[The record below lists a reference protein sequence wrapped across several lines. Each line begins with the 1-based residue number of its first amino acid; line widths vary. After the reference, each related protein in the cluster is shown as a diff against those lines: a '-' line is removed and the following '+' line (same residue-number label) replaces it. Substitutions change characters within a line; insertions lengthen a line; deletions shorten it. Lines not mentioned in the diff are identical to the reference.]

1 VTRTLILSVAGARPN
16 FMKIAPL
23 AAECGRHPEVEHI
36 IVHTGQHYDES
47 MSRVFFDD
55 LGIPRADFNLEVGSQ
70 ERTTQIEMVME
81 RFDPLIQARKPD
93 VVVVVGDVNSTVAC
107 ARVARRHGV
116 RVAHV
121 EAGLRSFD
129 LAMPEEHNRVETDRL
144 SDYLFVTEP
153 SGVRHLAA
161 ERVPGKVFFVG
172 NVMID
177 TLIRHLPV
185 AEGRKAHVGFGL
197 TPGGYAVATFHRP
210 SNVDEPES
218 LGRLVETLRAL
229 CERLPVVLPLHP
241 RTRVRAAS
249 YGLLDMLVALPGL
262 HLTEPLGYLDFLGLV
277 RNSRLVVTD
286 SGGIQEETT
295 YLGVPCV
302 TMRENTERPITVE
315 LGTNVLIGSDRVL
328 LLQVV
333 DDVMIGRFKRG
344 RVPELWDGRAAS
356 RIVDTLLSELRLGD
370 RG

>member
-1 VTRTLILSVAGARPN
+1 
-16 FMKIAPL
+16 MKIAPL
-23 AAECGRHPEVEHI
+23 AEECRGRAEVEHV

-70 ERTTQIEMVME
+70 ERITQIEMVME

-93 VVVVVGDVNSTVAC
+93 VVMVVGDVNSTVAC

-153 SGVRHLAA
+153 SGMRHLAD

-177 TLIRHLPV
+177 TLVRHLPV
-185 AEGRKAHVGFGL
+185 AEGRNVHAAFGL
-197 TPGGYAVATFHRP
+197 TPKGYAVATFHRP

-218 LGRLVETLRAL
+218 LRNLVDTLGAL
-229 CERLPVVLPLHP
+229 CAHLPVVLPLHP
-241 RTRVRAAS
+241 RTRARAAS
-249 YGLLDMLVALPGL
+249 HGLLGMLVALPGL

-295 YLGVPCV
+295 YLGIPCI
-302 TMRENTERPITVE
+302 TMRENTERPITVD
-315 LGTNVLIGSDRVL
+315 LGTNVLVGSDRDL
-328 LLQVV
+328 LLRAV
-333 DDVMIGRFKRG
+333 DEVLGGRFKRG
-344 RVPELWDGRAAS
+344 RVPELWDGRAAG
-356 RIVDTLLSELRLGD
+356 RIVETLLSQLGIK
-370 RG
+370 GG

>member
-1 VTRTLILSVAGARPN
+1 VTRTRILSVAGARPN

-23 AAECGRHPEVEHI
+23 ADECGRRAEVEHV

-70 ERTTQIEMVME
+70 ERTTQILMVME
-81 RFDPLIQARKPD
+81 RFEPLIRAQKPD

-116 RVAHV
+116 PVAHV

-153 SGVRHLAA
+153 SGMRHLAA

-177 TLIRHLPV
+177 TLVRHLPM
-185 AEGRKAHVGFGL
+185 AERRSVHAGFGL
-197 TPGGYAVATFHRP
+197 APAGYAVATFHRP
-210 SNVDEPES
+210 SNVDQPES
-218 LGRLVETLRAL
+218 LGRLVDTLRAL

-241 RTRVRAAS
+241 RTRARAAS
-249 YGLLDMLVALPGL
+249 HGLLDGIVAVPGL
-262 HLTEPLGYLDFLGLV
+262 HVTEPLGYLDFLCLV

-295 YLGVPCV
+295 YLGIPCF

-315 LGTNVLIGSDRVL
+315 VGTNVLVGAELDRL
-328 LLQVV
+328 LCGV
-333 DDVMIGRFKRG
+333 DDVVGGRFKQG
-344 RVPELWDGRAAS
+344 RVPALWDGRAAG
-356 RIVDTLLSELRLGD
+356 RIVDTLLSQVGPCSTR
-370 RG
+370 